1 MKKNIAIAVLSVAL
15 IIICAV
21 LFKECSKECPNIP
34 DNSSSD
40 TVWVDLPPEII
51 HDTVDN
57 PVPYKV
63 VEHHYETGNI
73 DTSAILSDYVNE
85 KRYNMDFS
93 DTSYKMDVNISLEKN
108 VLKSFDYSLRIEQRQ
123 KEIKTTIVKKEIFS
137 FALGGGFGYRMGTK
151 MPIAELGLQLS
162 FKNNIFGA
170 NYELFDKGIKL
181 DYKYKIATITK

>member
-1 MKKNIAIAVLSVAL
+1 MQQ
-15 IIICAV
+15 
-21 LFKECSKECPNIP
+21 ECPNIP

-73 DTSAILSDYVNE
+73 DTSAILCDYVNE

-93 DTSYKMDVNISLEKN
+93 DTSYKMDVNISVEKN

-137 FALGGGFGYRMGTK
+137 YAQYRDWETDRK
-151 MPIAELGLQLS
+151 STRLNSSHEIPSRMPSSA
-162 FKNNIFGA
+162 
-170 NYELFDKGIKL
+170 
-181 DYKYKIATITK
+181 